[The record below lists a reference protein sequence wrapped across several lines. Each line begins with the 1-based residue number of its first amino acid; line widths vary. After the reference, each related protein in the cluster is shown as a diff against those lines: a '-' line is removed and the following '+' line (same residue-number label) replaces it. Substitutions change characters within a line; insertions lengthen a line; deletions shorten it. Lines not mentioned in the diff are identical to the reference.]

1 MKKFAVAVLLLLV
14 CAAPAF
20 ARHKK
25 PHKDPR
31 MVEHPKAYH
40 PKNEQYKQRIKPKV
54 HKQNSDQ
61 VK

>member
-1 MKKFAVAVLLLLV
+1 MKRIAAAVLMLAM

-31 MVEHPKAYH
+31 VVEHPKAQH
-40 PKNEQYKQRIKPKV
+40 EKNMHLKQVQKHKVPKHNTAK
-54 HKQNSDQ
+54 
-61 VK
+61 

>member
-1 MKKFAVAVLLLLV
+1 MRKIALAVLLLML

-31 MVEHPKAYH
+31 VVNHPKALHQQNPHLKH
-40 PKNEQYKQRIKPKV
+40 PVKHQMPK
-54 HKQNSDQ
+54 HPSH
-61 VK
+61 

>member
-1 MKKFAVAVLLLLV
+1 MLAV

-31 MVEHPKAYH
+31 VVDHPKAFH
-40 PKNEQYKQRIKPKV
+40 QKNQHLKQVPKNKLPK
-54 HKQNSDQ
+54 HNTGH
-61 VK
+61 